1 MTLRSI
7 KRQTYPSVEIIVVD
21 RFSRDGTPYIA
32 SMFGARLIQADTE
45 RAEAKNIGLKAA
57 KGQYVLFLD
66 SDMELTPTVI
76 RQCVELMEGD
86 SAVSAVVIP
95 EITLG
100 NSQVAKIKRYERL
113 NYENTYIESPCFYRK
128 DLATQAGG
136 FDPEV
141 VFYEEAT
148 LPYEIEKMG
157 YRKARAKSYTLHHE
171 EDFSLTELI
180 RKRYY
185 AHTLKHTLQDIEN
198 TPTCSLTLAI
208 GSVSFSKEVSGSIRI
223 WH

>member
-1 MTLRSI
+1 
-7 KRQTYPSVEIIVVD
+7 
-21 RFSRDGTPYIA
+21 
-32 SMFGARLIQADTE
+32 
-45 RAEAKNIGLKAA
+45 
-57 KGQYVLFLD
+57 
-66 SDMELTPTVI
+66 MELTPTVI
-76 RQCVELMEGD
+76 QEYVELMEGD

-100 NSQVAKIKRYERL
+100 NSQVAKIRRYERL

-157 YRKARAKSYTLHHE
+157 HRKVKAESYILHHE

-180 RKRYY
+180 RKRYFY
-185 AHTLKHTLQDIEN
+185 AHTLKIYATRYREYANMQLN
-198 TPTCSLTLAI
+198 PSYSLRLFFKRSFWKYLHMALAVI
-208 GSVSFSKEVSGSIRI
+208 IVKSLEYLSTFLAALRK
-223 WH
+223 